1 MTEAVSQIPPEDLD
15 TLAYYVA
22 RFRGPAGAL
31 TGK

>member
-1 MTEAVSQIPPEDLD
+1 MTAAMSQVPPEDLD

-22 RFRGPAGAL
+22 RFTGPAGAL